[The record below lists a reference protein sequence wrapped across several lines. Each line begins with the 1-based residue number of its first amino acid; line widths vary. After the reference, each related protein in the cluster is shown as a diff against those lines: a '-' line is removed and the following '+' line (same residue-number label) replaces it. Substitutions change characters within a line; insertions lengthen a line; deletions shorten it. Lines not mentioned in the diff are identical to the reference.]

1 MVAFDINIV
10 ILALQILMHIVLVF
24 RTIRLN
30 TYAYELKCMRIELEK
45 DELWLDRR
53 TANLEKKIDKL
64 GILE

>member
-1 MVAFDINIV
+1 MVAFDINII
-10 ILALQILMHIVLVF
+10 ILALQIIMHIALVF

-30 TYAYELKCMRIELEK
+30 GYAYELKCMRIELEK

-53 TANLEKKIDKL
+53 TIELEKKIDKL